1 MKKFNFALLILSA
14 LLVIT
19 LSACDTN
26 LSSTLTWPLGT
37 STDRTIHVNGSGS
50 VVGEPDMA
58 TLNLGVSVLRK
69 TVAQAREDAASAM
82 TAVVK
87 SLKTNGVAED
97 DIKTK
102 NFSIYPQ
109 YDYTE
114 AGRVLRGYNVS
125 NTVSAKVLDLDTLSK
140 IIDDAAEG
148 GGDSVVINSIQFSI
162 EDPTPLQAQARS
174 LAVKNAEAK
183 AQTLADAGGVTLG
196 KPVTI
201 TETTYTSGPPI
212 VYAEDAALDAEA
224 GRTPTP
230 ISPGEFTVTVNVSV
244 VYEIE

>member
-1 MKKFNFALLILSA
+1 MKKFNFALLVLSA
-14 LLVIT
+14 LLIIS
-19 LSACDTN
+19 LSACDVN
-26 LSSTLTWPLGT
+26 VPSTLFSP
-37 STDRTIHVNGSGS
+37 STATIQVSGNGS
-50 VVGEPDMA
+50 VIGEPDMA

-69 TVAQAREDAASAM
+69 TVAVAREDAASAM
-82 TAVVK
+82 TAVVE
-87 SLKTNGVAED
+87 SLKTNGVAEE
-97 DIKTK
+97 DIKTS

-114 AGRVLRGYNVS
+114 MGRILRGYNVN
-125 NTVSAKVLDLDTLSK
+125 NTISAKVMELDTLSK

-162 EDPTPLQAQARS
+162 EDPTPLQTQARS

-183 AQTLADAGGVTLG
+183 ARTLAEAGGVTLG
-196 KPVTI
+196 KPIAI

-212 VYAEDAALDAEA
+212 VYDEAAAIDADA

-230 ISPGEFTVTVNVSV
+230 ISPGELTVTVNVNV
-244 VYEIE
+244 TYEIE